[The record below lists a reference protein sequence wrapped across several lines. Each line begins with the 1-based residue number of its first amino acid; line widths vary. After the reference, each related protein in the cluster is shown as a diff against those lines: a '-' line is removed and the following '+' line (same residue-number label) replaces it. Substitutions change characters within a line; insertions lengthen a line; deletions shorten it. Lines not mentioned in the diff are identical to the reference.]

1 MSNLKFYIY
10 GVPDGFNM
18 LSGMPDE
25 ILYFQLFYDTN
36 RKGTELRINRKANG
50 ETVYSYLKYNLV
62 ACKGREG
69 AFLGMSVVF
78 PDNSFCNNPTALKDL
93 FDGVYNQVIL
103 KAEDKD
109 KIISV
114 ITGGNAIGRFCI
126 SKFAERQE
134 MCEKIGRIIINNI
147 LGELSNSISQID
159 GSFDNSK
166 EGRILSLPF
175 DADNNTINQALRS
188 YSWVSLSTEYKP
200 ILTPTQSAQPIRQGQ
215 TRVSQSIQNQDLLS
229 VHFIQDL
236 SNKVTP
242 YKDFIIQGLKGMK
255 SASDISKKREEINRY
270 LDTIEEYV
278 AKQPNELSKLKEDYL
293 SIYNDIIGLTPQKI
307 LNPYTGPIKD
317 GGKKETPGENDWVKA
332 IKPYIP
338 KILVAI
344 LALLVTALCLTL
356 WPHGEET
363 QANTGGIDT
372 TAITEEPGIDAPPIP
387 FDDATFSSLISNC
400 DFTAAWNMLQ
410 QLEDGDKKNNLIRT
424 LLNAYKGWLRMDL
437 NMKENDLDKLLE
449 LRHKLQEY
457 SAFNDEYES
466 DIQLL
471 EEGYIKPLQEKQA
484 KAVRDR
490 KARELAN
497 HRNQNLNSGDGR
509 EGHVA
514 KQKVNSDGVV
524 HIFNSDNAWKQG
536 SAVTG
541 STISCKSKSHFI
553 ITGAKLAKAD
563 TGIEV
568 APQEDGTI
576 RIRANNGGQ
585 YKVTLDKM
593 TLTFN
598 VSR

>member
-1 MSNLKFYIY
+1 MSNPKFYIY

-78 PDNSFCNNPTALKDL
+78 PDNTFCNNPTALKEL

-147 LGELSNSISQID
+147 LGELSNSILKID
-159 GSFDNSK
+159 SSFDNSK
-166 EGRILSLPF
+166 EGRILTLPF
-175 DADNNTINQALRS
+175 DADNNSIDQALRN
-188 YSWVSLSTEYKP
+188 YTWVSLSTEYKP
-200 ILTPTQSAQPIRQGQ
+200 IVTPKQSTQPLRQGQ
-215 TRVSQSIQNQDLLS
+215 PGLSQSAPNQDLLS

-255 SASDISKKREEINRY
+255 SVSEISKKREEINRH

-278 AKQPNELSKLKEDYL
+278 AKQPDELSKLKEDYV
-293 SIYNDIIGLTPQKI
+293 SIYNDIVGLTPQKP
-307 LNPYTGPIKD
+307 LNPHTGPQKVVIKKD
-317 GGKKETPGENDWVKA
+317 DIGDNDWIKA

-338 KILVAI
+338 KILVGTLVL
-344 LALLVTALCLTL
+344 LAFVLCLIL
-356 WPHGEET
+356 WYRGEET
-363 QANTGGIDT
+363 QANTSGVDST
-372 TAITEEPGIDAPPIP
+372 TVVKEHGTDAPPIP
-387 FDDATFSSLISNC
+387 FDDATFNSLLSKC
-400 DFTAAWNMLQ
+400 DFNAAWNMLQ
-410 QLEDGDKKNNLIRT
+410 QLEDGDKKNNLLRT
-424 LLNAYKGWLRMDL
+424 LRNAYKGWLQMDL
-437 NMKENDLDKLLE
+437 HMKENDLDKLLE
-449 LRHKLQEY
+449 LRQKLQEY

-466 DIQLL
+466 DLQLL
-471 EEGYIKPLQEKQA
+471 NKGYIQPLQDKLA
-484 KAVRDR
+484 KAERDR
-490 KARELAN
+490 RARELAQ
-497 HRNQNLNSGDGR
+497 HRNQNLDSGDGGGGAV
-509 EGHVA
+509 E
-514 KQKVNSDGVV
+514 KKKVPSDGVV
-524 HIFNSDNAWKQG
+524 HIFKSDGAWKQG
-536 SAVTG
+536 SAVSG
-541 STISCKSKSHFI
+541 STIMCKKRDCFI
-553 ITGAKLAKAD
+553 ITGAKFRNKSD
-563 TGIEV
+563 GIEV
-568 APQEDGTI
+568 APQGDGTI
-576 RIRANNGGQ
+576 RIRTVVPGTQ
-585 YKVTLDKM
+585 KVTLDKM
-593 TLTFN
+593 TITFN
-598 VSR
+598 VFI